1 MTFNPAFFHQPDK
14 SSKEYTFDS
23 VDQMRAFTSKLK
35 SNPFVVN
42 NDMVNRTTLN
52 ISTRDS
58 DSMASI
64 DKIYDTIQG
73 TGE

>member
-1 MTFNPAFFHQPDK
+1 MTFNPAFFHQPDN

-23 VDQMRAFTSKLK
+23 VDQMRAFASKLK